1 MAPGR
6 LPRILYFSKNKIKS
20 VEGFFFPGERR
31 KRKPAATTTTSV
43 IFSNKRPEIREG
55 ERRRMLTNL
64 LALLL
69 STLPVWEHRVKGT
82 PSTLGVSVTT
92 SGYNNR
98 IPQSLDSFGGENLL
112 LPRPHSRSRHQV
124 WSFRHCKWKSNFL
137 GENVWQGFNTPTVGG
152 VECHL
157 GYVFTRPFHDVLS
170 ESWVLHLWIFGKCSS
185 V

>member
-6 LPRILYFSKNKIKS
+6 LPRILYFSKNKIKR

-98 IPQSLDSFGGENLL
+98 IPQSLDSFGGKICYYPGHTAEAVI
-112 LPRPHSRSRHQV
+112 RFEVSVIASGSRI
-124 WSFRHCKWKSNFL
+124 F
-137 GENVWQGFNTPTVGG
+137 
-152 VECHL
+152 
-157 GYVFTRPFHDVLS
+157 
-170 ESWVLHLWIFGKCSS
+170 WVRMFGKDSTRQLWAVS
-185 V
+185 NVIWDTFLHGHFTMF